1 MGNRLFDTTVQQLKY
16 EVIKELI
23 RAYDKGLDNGIFH
36 DIPIKIMP
44 GPNASL
50 RC

>member
-23 RAYDKGLDNGIFH
+23 RAYDKGLDNGIRSEERRVGKEC
-36 DIPIKIMP
+36 D
-44 GPNASL
+44 L
-50 RC
+50 